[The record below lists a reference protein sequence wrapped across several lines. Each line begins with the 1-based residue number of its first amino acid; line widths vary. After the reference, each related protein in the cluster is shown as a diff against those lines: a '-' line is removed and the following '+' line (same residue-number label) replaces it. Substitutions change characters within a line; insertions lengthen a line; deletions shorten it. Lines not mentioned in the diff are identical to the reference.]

1 MNAVLQGLAT
11 IVAPLQNVTTT
22 ITYTLHTPTHT
33 PAESPEDQWPDITS
47 PEGVVW
53 DTIPSGNAQNSEA
66 KRKEEE
72 ARRLAEEKAEREREE
87 QRRQAELE
95 RKRKEEEER

>member
-1 MNAVLQGLAT
+1 MAMCVLLPHSVLYAECHYHF
-11 IVAPLQNVTTT
+11 L
-22 ITYTLHTPTHT
+22 YTHTHT

-53 DTIPSGNAQNSEA
+53 DTIPSGHAHNNEA

-72 ARRLAEEKAEREREE
+72 ARRLAEEEAAREREE